1 MTNFK
6 IEFLYP
12 WLLLL
17 LIPMFALSFFLYFRT
32 SKRYRRTRNRIVSMV
47 LHFIVGTLAIVTL
60 AGIHFTYEIPN
71 METEVI
77 LLVDTTYS
85 GKSVEEQREHFIQDA
100 INESKNTAQIGIV
113 TFGYGEPVYA
123 VPLTTDTENVYFDYE
138 NADQPDRTATDIATA
153 IEFAKDL
160 FKNKE
165 VAKLIIISDGMETDG
180 RAALAVKEA
189 AAEGIEISSVYF
201 PAVLPTQEIQVE
213 GITTPDYNV
222 AVGSPFKVTA
232 SIRSSYVGNAL
243 VEMFDN
249 GEPCS
254 EGTLVSLKEG
264 LNEIEIEHTFDR
276 PELHALSIQVS
287 GGSDEC
293 SDNNVYQTYIYVQN
307 YTKILMVE
315 RNADESKLFADLLKE
330 QNEEFEIDTLDIMN
344 LDTVPKTVDELRQ
357 YDQIVLV
364 NIANADMPEADEQAG
379 RPTAFIDLLY
389 SYVNDFGGGLLTVGG
404 NKMDEN
410 GNYVYQNGIPVA
422 NTYNRE
428 DMYETLYQEMLP
440 VQAIDY
446 TPPVAVMIVV
456 DRSGSMDIPAGQN
469 GQSKLELAK
478 QGAKACLDALTD
490 RDYCGIVTLE
500 DKYTEAMEVSPMTQM
515 AKLQK
520 AIDDITVGGGTV
532 FEDALRGAAQALQSV
547 KNVERRHIILVTD
560 GMPSDSYAEYSVP
573 IEQYTNDVNAP
584 VTFSFVIIGEDITA
598 SGRGDL
604 QNAAD
609 LGGGRFYPVWDV
621 DSLPRIMREELMMPE
636 IKAINFE
643 EFIPEI
649 ATYNSVVTGITQAD
663 MPKLSGFYGTKLKA
677 GATMVLKGEFV
688 PIYAQWKY
696 GEGTVGSFMCDLNAN
711 GWATDFVASGTGKQI
726 LFNIINGL
734 FPTKDIRPQSIDVEL
749 HEQNYTTQ
757 MSVYTKMA
765 EGETI
770 ELEIASPDSNGDL
783 TNKRTITPSED
794 GYSRITFA
802 ITDSGVHKLTVKKKD
817 ATGKVLAE
825 TTMYKAFS
833 YSQEYNM
840 FYDPEVGEELMTTM
854 AISGNGDVIDEAYKI
869 FQEIEKTLK
878 RSYDPRIPFMI
889 IALVLF
895 LLDIAVRQFKF
906 KWPHEIIRDAKAK
919 KQLQQKSA

>member
-1 MTNFK
+1 MTNFR

-17 LIPMFALSFFLYFRT
+17 LIPMFALSFFLYFRI
-32 SKRYRRTRNRIVSMV
+32 SKRYRRNRNRITSMV

-85 GKSVEEQREHFIQDA
+85 GESVEEQREMFIQQA

-123 VPLTTDTENVYFDYE
+123 VPLTTDTSNVYFDYQ
-138 NADQPDRTATDIATA
+138 NADLPDQTATDLATA
-153 IEFAKDL
+153 IEYTKDL

-165 VAKLIIISDGMETDG
+165 VAKIVIISDGMETDG
-180 RAALAVKEA
+180 RAAIAVKEA
-189 AAEGIEISSVYF
+189 AAEGIEINSVYF

-213 GITTPDYNV
+213 GIKTPDYNV
-222 AVGSPFKVTA
+222 AVGAPFKVYATV
-232 SIRSSYVGNAL
+232 RSSYEGNAL
-243 VEMFDN
+243 VELYDN
-249 GEPCS
+249 GNLCS
-254 EGTLVSLKEG
+254 EGKLIALKEG
-264 LNEIEIEHTFDR
+264 PNEIEMEHTFDR
-276 PELHALSIQVS
+276 PDLHSLRFQIS
-287 GGSDEC
+287 GGTDEC
-293 SDNNVYQTYIYVQN
+293 SDNNIYQTYIFVQN

-315 RNADESKLFADLLKE
+315 RNAEESKLFADLLKE
-330 QNEEFEIDTLDIMN
+330 QNEEFEIDTLNILN
-344 LDTVPKTVDELRQ
+344 PETVPQSVDQLRQ

-364 NIANADMPEADEQAG
+364 NIANADMPAG
-379 RPTAFIDLLY
+379 DAKNGKPAFIDLLY

-404 NKMDEN
+404 NKVDEN
-410 GNYVYQNGIPVA
+410 GNYIYENGIPVA

-428 DMYETLYQEMLP
+428 DMYDTLYQEMLP

-446 TPPVAVMIVV
+446 TPPVAVMIIV
-456 DRSGSMDIPAGQN
+456 DRSGSMDTQAGQN
-469 GQSKLELAK
+469 GQTKLELAK
-478 QGAKACLDALTD
+478 QGAKACLDALSE
-490 RDYCGIVTLE
+490 RDYCGIMTLE
-500 DKYTEAMEVSPMTQM
+500 EKYTEAMEVSPMTQM

-520 AIDDITVGGGTV
+520 AIDDITTGGGTV
-532 FEDALRGAAQALQSV
+532 FQDALRGAAQALQSV

-560 GMPSDSYAEYSVP
+560 GMPADTYQEYCTP
-573 IEQYTNDVNAP
+573 IEQYVNDENAP
-584 VTFSFVIIGEDITA
+584 VTFSFVIIGEDISA

-643 EFIPEI
+643 EFYPEI
-649 ATYNSVVTGITQAD
+649 ATYNSVVSGITQAD
-663 MPKLSGFYGTKLKA
+663 MPKLSGFYGTKLKT

-688 PIYAQWKY
+688 PIYAQWKL
-696 GEGTVGSFMCDLNAN
+696 GEGNVGSFMCDLNNIWSADFM
-711 GWATDFVASGTGKQI
+711 GAATGRQI
-726 LFNIINGL
+726 LFNIINNL
-734 FPTKDIRPQSIDVEL
+734 FPTKNIRPQSIDVEL

-757 MSVYTKMA
+757 MSVYTKMQ

-770 ELEIASPDSNGDL
+770 ELEIISPDAHGDL
-783 TNKRTITPSED
+783 TNKRTITPSAD
-794 GYSRITFA
+794 SYSRITFA
-802 ITDSGVHKLTVKKKD
+802 ITEPGVHKLIVKKKD
-817 ATGKVLAE
+817 ATGKVIADA
-825 TTMYKAFS
+825 TMYKTFS

-840 FYDPEVGEELMTTM
+840 FYDPEVGEELLTSL
-854 AISGNGDVIDEAYKI
+854 AISGDGDVIDEAFKI

-889 IALVLF
+889 IALTLF
-895 LLDIAVRQFKF
+895 LLDIAVRKFKF
-906 KWPHEIIRDAKAK
+906 KWPHEIIRDVKAK
-919 KQLQQKSA
+919 KALQQKSA